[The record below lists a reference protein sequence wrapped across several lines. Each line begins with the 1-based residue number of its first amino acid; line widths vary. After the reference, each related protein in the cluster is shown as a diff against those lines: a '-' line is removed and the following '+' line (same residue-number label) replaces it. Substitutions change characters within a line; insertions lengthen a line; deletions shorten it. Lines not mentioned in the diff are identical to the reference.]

1 MAPLSRNLRLRL
13 LLRSLVIQGSWNYRT
28 MQGAGLGFILIPIL
42 RRLYGDDRKALD
54 AALGRHVGF
63 FNANPYL
70 ATVAV
75 AALARMEGDGVT
87 VEQVERFKSA
97 LVSPLG
103 SLGDRLVWAR
113 WRPLCVFVALLIF
126 LAGSVWWVA
135 CVVFLALY
143 NSVAMGLRVWGLQIG
158 WREGKDV
165 GRALMSSRLR
175 RLPDRLTIPLAIAG
189 GAVLPPLVLAFGDT
203 SSVGSIPVIGIA
215 LVLAG
220 LGYVYPVAAR
230 RIVAAG
236 LVAAAVVV
244 IGLEMIL
251 W

>member
-1 MAPLSRNLRLRL
+1 MAPLDWRMRLAL

-28 MQGAGLGFILIPIL
+28 MQGTGLGFVLIPIL
-42 RRLYGDDRKALD
+42 RRLHGAQREALD

-113 WRPLCVFVALLIF
+113 WRPLCALLALLTFVAGAPWWVASVLFVAL
-126 LAGSVWWVA
+126 
-135 CVVFLALY
+135 Y
-143 NSVAMGLRVWGLQIG
+143 NTVPMGLRVWGLRIG
-158 WREGKDV
+158 WRDGKEV

-189 GAVLPPLVLAFGDT
+189 GAVLPPLVLAFGGT
-203 SSVGSIPVIGIA
+203 SGVSSIPVIGIA
-215 LVLAG
+215 LVLAAF
-220 LGYVYPVAAR
+220 GYSLPVAAR
-230 RIVAAG
+230 RIVTAG
-236 LVAAAVVV
+236 LVAAAAVVV
-244 IGLEMIL
+244 GLEMTV